1 MQAQISA
8 PDFSENELDTLFDYR
23 LARIRAAMKQQ
34 QVDLCILS
42 NPVNLRYAVNFD
54 EYQVFQSHIPTCY
67 LFLPQEGPLQMHGAT
82 SRSLPGVEHYQAS
95 DFLTP
100 FDGGLDLDR
109 NCRRFSQSV
118 SETLRSLGL
127 DPADATVAL
136 ERFTPLAT
144 LALQAASIR
153 LTDAEC
159 IVERAKLIK
168 HETEIRCMRHAIAV
182 AELGIAQ
189 MHDQLRPGISE
200 NELWSVLHQVN
211 IAHGGD
217 WIEGRMLAS
226 GPRTNPWLQEATGR
240 CIEAGDMVAFDTDL
254 IGPMGFI
261 ADISRSWICGG
272 GPGNAEQRAAYRH
285 AYDEIQFNMELI
297 RPGVSFKE
305 LSDNAFQRQPEY
317 KANRYVCSF
326 HGAGLSDEYP
336 KIYYEEDWG
345 RSGYDGIIE
354 ENMVFCV
361 ESFSGA
367 EGAREGV
374 KLEEMVR
381 VTADGYEKLST
392 YPFESELLS

>member
-1 MQAQISA
+1 MQAQITA
-8 PDFSENELDTLFDYR
+8 PVFSDAELTALFDYR
-23 LARIRAAMKQQ
+23 LDRIRAAMKQQ
-34 QVDLCILS
+34 QVDLCIIS

-67 LFLPQEGPLQMHGAT
+67 LFLPVEGPLQMHGAT
-82 SRSLPGVEHYQAS
+82 SRELPQVEHYCPS

-100 FDGGLDLDR
+100 FDGGLELDR
-109 NCRRFSQSV
+109 NCQRFSQSV
-118 SETLRSLGL
+118 IEYLQSQGL
-127 DPADATVAL
+127 NPANATVAL

-168 HETEIRCMRHAIAV
+168 HKTEIRCMRHAIAV

-200 NELWSVLHQVN
+200 NELWSLLHQAN

-226 GPRTNPWLQEATGR
+226 GPRTNPWLQEASAR
-240 CIEAGDMVAFDTDL
+240 RIEAGDMVAFDTDL

-272 GPGNAEQRAAYRH
+272 GPGNAEQRAAYQH
-285 AYDEIQFNMELI
+285 AYDEIHHNMALI
-297 RPGVSFKE
+297 RPGVTFKE
-305 LSDNAFQRQPEY
+305 LCDNAFQRKPEY
-317 KANRYVCSF
+317 RAHRYVCSF

-336 KIYYEEDWG
+336 KIYYQEDWP
-345 RSGYDGIIE
+345 RNGYDGVIE

-367 EGAREGV
+367 EGGREGV

-381 VTADGYEKLST
+381 VTRDGYERLST
-392 YPFESELLS
+392 YPFESELLG